1 MKKKE
6 QVMTNR
12 KRGIKKFDRQHI
24 LVKAAAIIVAAI
36 LVLSLA
42 IPAFS

>member
-6 QVMTNR
+6 QVMT
-12 KRGIKKFDRQHI
+12 KKARGMKKFDRQHI
-24 LVKAAAIIVAAI
+24 LVKAAALIVAAI

-42 IPAFS
+42 MPAFS

>member
-6 QVMTNR
+6 QVMTKRNR
-12 KRGIKKFDRQHI
+12 GLKKFDRQHI

-42 IPAFS
+42 MPAFS

>member
-6 QVMTNR
+6 QIMTKR
-12 KRGIKKFDRQHI
+12 KRGLKKFDRQHI
-24 LVKAAAIIVAAI
+24 LVKAAALIVAAI

-42 IPAFS
+42 MPAFS